1 MKDSISS
8 FIRRNA
14 AAVSAIVTYSICL
27 LTVIFLGECSSPLTA
42 VMACLGIAGI
52 ILWLGIHLVT
62 WFKITK
68 VSSRRLCL
76 SGIEKTLRV
85 KGMNPERAGE
95 KQVLFRHFFNE
106 VQWTVQYEEET
117 GRLVIGLVFPLDNSN
132 DTEIVKSAASEVMSR
147 HRMVR
152 LYLKSQGDR
161 KFFFLAIESFLSS
174 QMDFDRFLDRYLE
187 LVVAAMQDHDS
198 LCHEAVEARRP
209 KERPKIG
216 FVSPMREKIV
226 EFDKENPE
234 ATETERRNYIESLR
248 K

>member
-1 MKDSISS
+1 MKDSKSS

-14 AAVSAIVTYSICL
+14 AAVSAFVTYSICL
-27 LTVIFLGECSSPLTA
+27 LTVIFLSECSFSLTA
-42 VMACLGIAGI
+42 VMAYLGIAGI
-52 ILWLGIHLVT
+52 ILWLGIRLVT

-85 KGMNPERAGE
+85 KGKNPERAGE

-117 GRLVIGLVFPLDNSN
+117 GRLVIGLVFPLDNST
-132 DTEIVKSAASEVMSR
+132 DTEIVKSSASEVMSR

-161 KFFFLAIESFLSS
+161 HFFFLAIESFLTL
-174 QMDFDRFLDRYLE
+174 QMDFDRFLERYLE
-187 LVVAAMQDHDS
+187 LIVSAMKEHDALCRDAAETKQT
-198 LCHEAVEARRP
+198 

-216 FVSPMREKIV
+216 FVSPMREKITA
-226 EFDKENPE
+226 FDKANPD
-234 ATETERRNYIESLR
+234 ATEAERNEFIEGLR
-248 K
+248 R

>member
-1 MKDSISS
+1 MKDSKSS

-27 LTVIFLGECSSPLTA
+27 LTVICLGECSSPLTG

-62 WFKITK
+62 WFKITN

-106 VQWTVQYEEET
+106 VQWTVRYEEET
-117 GRLVIGLVFPLDNSN
+117 GRLVIGLVFPLDNST
-132 DTEIVKSAASEVMSR
+132 DTEIVKSAASEIMSR

-161 KFFFLAIESFLSS
+161 QFFFLAIESFLTL
-174 QMDFDRFLDRYLE
+174 QMDFDRFLERYLE
-187 LVVAAMQDHDS
+187 LIVAAMKDHDT
-198 LCHEAVEARRP
+198 LCREAAETMRP
-209 KERPKIG
+209 EERPKIG
-216 FVSPMREKIV
+216 FVSPMREKIAAF
-226 EFDKENPE
+226 ENENPN
-234 ATETERRNYIESLR
+234 ATEAERITFIESLR